1 MIIFKDIKSYN
12 FEDQKYNRIH
22 IPRIYLNNFKQ
33 ISEALEVLKEKNYLN
48 NSEMTKETSRIRAEH
63 IREILIILWR
73 LGCGVDVARQ
83 DRSYCFKAKDSIDQK
98 LLNEK
103 DYNEFILN
111 KLILYNPFS
120 TVLRVIKNKISK
132 NENWNEKVIK
142 KIFHYSDA
150 KGNSDNIHPLMRWIK
165 GFNFIS
171 EDLKISESGEDFLKK
186 VDSINPYFL
195 HENIDFDNDKLG
207 IIIAEILHQ
216 SSLDSHISFPKK
228 LKISQLKNLD
238 FLADSTKIFLEK
250 NTTNIKKKLNE
261 FINKKLPVIIKED
274 ELILNN
280 PIFFDIK
287 PKSYVN
293 FQLNKYFKEAKKISH
308 FNNKKIDLKKNQS
321 LIIKDDNQKSNLEY
335 LPSDCKIISYSDFEN
350 NKNYIIDKAPKF
362 IFLTQNWKPI
372 KNLSISG
379 NLYAYVKHGGNLV
392 VIGGQK
398 GRIGANMN
406 MFSWLPH
413 ELTKIN
419 YLQTKK
425 EKYFK
430 FTFGENLSLCK
441 FLFKK
446 TLLNKDDCYLNL
458 SLSFFSGTIT
468 FIGEEK
474 KIDYNF
480 KENFFSNNLSINS
493 ASKEWVNSEII
504 HQCTLV
510 KNERKMYPILREF
523 MKKNFNFEFDLKILG
538 HSGQTDIFMNS
549 PFNCLFEVDTVGV
562 NQVICQAS
570 KVSEVDRHFR
580 KMKKQ
585 GFFEKSGKC
594 VVAYEFSDMSGDD
607 REGTIETA
615 KDYSVNLMRYKDLYD
630 ISCFKKITKE
640 ELQNL
645 IYEYDEKKPEISLKL
660 LQLYEKYKNL

>member
-12 FEDQKYNRIH
+12 FEDRKYNRIH
-22 IPRIYLNNFKQ
+22 IPRIYINNFKQ
-33 ISEALEVLKEKNYLN
+33 ISEALEVLKDKKYLN

-83 DRSYCFKAKDSIDQK
+83 DKSYCFKLAGSLDQN

-103 DYNEFILN
+103 NYNEFILE

-120 TVLRVIKNKISK
+120 AVLQVIKNKILK

-150 KGNSDNIHPLMRWIK
+150 KGNADNIHPLIRWIK
-165 GFNFIS
+165 GFGFITEDLRIS
-171 EDLKISESGEDFLKK
+171 EIGESFLKK
-186 VDSINPYFL
+186 VETTNPYFL
-195 HENIDFDNDKLG
+195 HENIDFDNDKTG
-207 IIIAEILHQ
+207 IILAEVFHQ
-216 SSLDSHISFPKK
+216 SSLNSYKNFPKK
-228 LKISQLKNLD
+228 LKISELKNLD
-238 FLADSTKIFLEK
+238 FLADSTKIYLEK
-250 NTTNIKKKLNE
+250 NISNVKKKLNE
-261 FINKKLPVIIKED
+261 FIDKKLPVVIKQD
-274 ELILNN
+274 ELILKN

-287 PKSYVN
+287 PKSYIN
-293 FQLNKYFKEAKKISH
+293 FQLNKYFKENKILPHTNHKKI
-308 FNNKKIDLKKNQS
+308 NLEKNQS
-321 LIIKDDNQKSNLEY
+321 LIIKDDNQKSNLDF
-335 LPSDCKIISYSDFEN
+335 LPTNCKIISYSDFEN
-350 NKNYIIDKAPKF
+350 NKDYIIDKAPKF

-379 NLYAYVKHGGNLV
+379 NLYAYVKYGGNLV
-392 VIGGQK
+392 VIGAQK

-419 YLQTKK
+419 YLQTKN

-446 TLLNKDDCYLNL
+446 TISNKDDCYLNL
-458 SLSFFSGTIT
+458 SLSFFLGSIT
-468 FIGEEK
+468 FIGDEK
-474 KIDYNF
+474 KIFYDF
-480 KENFFSNNLSINS
+480 KEKFFSDNLRINS
-493 ASKEWVNSEII
+493 TSKEWKNSEII

-510 KNERKMYPILREF
+510 KNERKMYPILRDF

-538 HSGQTDIFMNS
+538 HSGQTDVFMNS

-585 GFFEKSGKC
+585 GFFQKSGKC
-594 VVAYEFSDMSGDD
+594 VVAYEFSDMSGED

-630 ISCFKKITKE
+630 MSCFKKITKE
-640 ELQNL
+640 DLQNL
-645 IYEYDEKKPEISLKL
+645 IFEYDEKKPEISLKL
-660 LQLYEKYKNL
+660 LQLYEKYKDL